1 MKVKVFE
8 SLEVA
13 QQAIPL
19 LGIKTVHFKT
29 RDMKVVIARTSSGFY
44 AVSDACPHM
53 KASLGKGFCNAFD
66 EIICPLHEYRFS
78 LKTGVEVSGQ
88 GCDDVATFPVVIDE
102 TGLYIE
108 LP

>member
-8 SLEVA
+8 SLEIA

-19 LGIKTVHFKT
+19 LGIKTVHFKN
-29 RDMKVVIARTSSGFY
+29 RDLKVALARTATGFY
-44 AVSDACPHM
+44 AVADACPHM
-53 KASLGKGFCNAFD
+53 KASFGKGFCNQFD

-78 LKTGVEVSGQ
+78 LHTGVEGSGQ
-88 GCDDVATFPVVIDE
+88 GCDDVAIFPVVIDE